1 MRQVGLGCMRLSG
14 PPVVEERAVAAIH
27 AALDA
32 GVTLLDTADVYAPD
46 ESAIGHNERLVAR
59 ALAAWTGD
67 RSRVQVATKGGLT
80 RPGGRWVP
88 DGRARHLAAAAEA
101 SRANLGAIDLYQL
114 HAVDPRTSLA
124 TSVRALDELRAAGT
138 VRAIGLCNVSLGQL
152 VDACRVA
159 AIDAVQ
165 VRLNLFDDDA
175 LHGGLIEH
183 CRDHGVTVLCHTP
196 LGGRDKLARVTHD
209 PILRAVA
216 ERRGASPAE
225 IALAWLCDLA
235 PDVVPLPGAT
245 RAETARSAAAAQR
258 VALDDEDRRQL
269 DELAPAGRIA
279 RLPRARRRP
288 ATHTDA
294 DVVLVMGSPAAGKS
308 TLARAMVER
317 GYERL
322 NRDEAGGRLAGRAA
336 ALERGLAAGGRRFV
350 LDNTYASRASR
361 SRVLEAAW
369 RHGAQVRCVWL
380 TTSLEEASVNA
391 AARILER
398 HGRLLGGDELKRAG
412 RRDPAA
418 LLPRALFDYRR
429 ALEPPSDEEGFA
441 AIDATPFARA
451 SAPPDSRRALIIELD
466 MLPDEPAPL
475 RRWREEGWLLL
486 ATSWQ
491 PGIAARET
499 TAADVDRLLAELR
512 QRLELDDIVYCP
524 HGPGPPICWC
534 RKPLPGLGVL
544 LIQRHQLDP
553 TRCRFI
559 GRGASDRSFTDRLGF
574 AWADSIGSPEG

>member
-1 MRQVGLGCMRLSG
+1 MRDIGLGCMRLSG

-46 ESAIGHNERLVAR
+46 PSAIGDNERLLAR

-67 RSRVQVATKGGLT
+67 RSRVRVASKGGLT
-80 RPGGRWVP
+80 RPGARWVP

-101 SRANLGAIDLYQL
+101 SRANLAVDAIDLYQL
-114 HAVDPRTSLA
+114 HAVDPRTPLA
-124 TSVRALDELRAAGT
+124 TSVRALDELRAAGA

-152 VDACRVA
+152 LEASRVA

-165 VRLNLFDDDA
+165 VRLNLWDDDA
-175 LHGGLIEH
+175 LHGGLVEH
-183 CRDHGVTVLCHTP
+183 CRDHGIAVLCHTP
-196 LGGRDKLARVTHD
+196 LGGRDKLARLTRD
-209 PILRAVA
+209 PILCAIA

-235 PDVVPLPGAT
+235 PNLVPLPGAT
-245 RAETARSAAAAQR
+245 RAETARSAVAAQR
-258 VALDDEDRRQL
+258 LALDDEDRRQL
-269 DELAPAGRIA
+269 DQLAPAGRIA
-279 RLPRARRRP
+279 RVPRARRRP
-288 ATHTDA
+288 AIHTDA
-294 DVVLVMGSPAAGKS
+294 DVVLIMGSPAAGKS

-317 GYERL
+317 GHQRL

-336 ALERGLAAGGRRFV
+336 ALEQGLAAGGRRFV

-380 TTSLEEASVNA
+380 TTSLEEATVNA

-398 HGRLLGGDELKRAG
+398 HGRLLAGDELKRAG
-412 RRDPAA
+412 RRDPSA

-441 AIDATPFARA
+441 AIDVTPFARA
-451 SAPPDSRRALIIELD
+451 AAPPDARRALIVDLD
-466 MLPDEPAPL
+466 LLPAEPAPL
-475 RRWREEGWLLL
+475 RRWREDGWLIL
-486 ATSWQ
+486 ATTWQ
-491 PGIAARET
+491 PGIAAGDD
-499 TAADVDRLLAELR
+499 TAAEVDGRLAELR

-524 HGPGPPICWC
+524 HGPGPPVCWC

-544 LIQRHQLDP
+544 LIGRHHLDP
-553 TRCRFI
+553 TRSRFI
-559 GRGASDRSFTDRLGF
+559 GDGAHDRSFADRLGLS
-574 AWADSIGSPEG
+574 WSDSI

>member
-1 MRQVGLGCMRLSG
+1 MRHIGLGCMRLSG

-46 ESAIGHNERLVAR
+46 ASAIGDNERLVAR

-67 RSRVQVATKGGLT
+67 RSRVRVATKGGLT

-88 DGRARHLAAAAEA
+88 DGRARHLAASAEA
-101 SRANLGAIDLYQL
+101 SRANLAVDAIDLYQL

-124 TSVRALDELRAAGT
+124 TSVRALDELRASGT

-152 VDACRVA
+152 VEATRLA

-165 VRLNLFDDDA
+165 VRLNLWDDDP

-183 CRDHGVTVLCHTP
+183 CRDHGIAVLCHTP
-196 LGGRDKLARVTHD
+196 LGGRDKRSRLTHD
-209 PILRAVA
+209 PILCAIA

-235 PDVVPLPGAT
+235 PNLTPLPGAT

-258 VALDDEDRRQL
+258 LSLDDEDRRQL
-269 DELAPAGRIA
+269 DDLAPAGRIA
-279 RLPRARRRP
+279 RVPRARRRP
-288 ATHTDA
+288 PIDTDA

-317 GYERL
+317 GYQRL

-336 ALERGLAAGGRRFV
+336 ALERGLAEGGRRFV

-380 TTSLEEASVNA
+380 TTSLEEATVNA

-398 HGRLLGGDELKRAG
+398 HGRLLAGDELKRAG
-412 RRDPAA
+412 RRDPGA

-441 AIDATPFARA
+441 AIDVTPFARA
-451 SAPPDSRRALIIELD
+451 APPGSRRALIIDLD
-466 MLPDEPAPL
+466 LLPAEPAPL

-486 ATSWQ
+486 ATTWQ
-491 PGIAARET
+491 PGIAAGHD
-499 TAADVDRLLAELR
+499 TAAEVDRRLAELR

-524 HGPGPPICWC
+524 HGPGPPVCWC

-544 LIQRHQLDP
+544 LIERHGLDP
-553 TRCRFI
+553 ARCRFI
-559 GRGASDRSFTDRLGF
+559 GNGAHDRSFADRLGL
-574 AWADSIGSPEG
+574 AWSDSI